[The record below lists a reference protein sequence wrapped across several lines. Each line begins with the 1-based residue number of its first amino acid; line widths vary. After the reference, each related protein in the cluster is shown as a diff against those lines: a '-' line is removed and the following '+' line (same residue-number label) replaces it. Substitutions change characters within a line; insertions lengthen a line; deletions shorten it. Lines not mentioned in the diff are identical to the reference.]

1 MTTREIVTGQAM
13 AIADAWSPPD
23 APPSWWLTAAT
34 FTAIAREDVLRGLAA
49 EIPPDR
55 LPPLLLAAV
64 LQYLVAEEPDAPL
77 ARHYPVPGGPQPP
90 SDPGFGAELAE
101 FADARRD
108 RVRELAGRH
117 RYQMNEVGRCIDV
130 LPVLGRIAA
139 AENRPL
145 ALVDLGTGAGLSLH
159 LDRYRYTYRAPSG
172 ERVVGDPA
180 AGVQLSCAVRTGEP
194 PLPPSVPVLADRVG
208 IDVEPLDLADP
219 ATLAWLAACI
229 PPEAGAVTRF
239 AAASA
244 LARAEPARTVRGSLL
259 DALPAVVAELP
270 PDALVC
276 LVDTYVHVFLPP
288 AELARFD
295 ELLLGLGRDVDW
307 VSVDP
312 LVPLGPDARHTVQR
326 LDVPESWVAENRAG
340 GVFGVIGHVRVRD
353 GVRSG
358 VVLGRA
364 HPSAAW
370 LDWTDGSHPARVR
383 GELDRH
389 PRLQPGRTQPLVQLG
404 PHAVE
409 LLDGARSQ
417 PVPPGRRP
425 RRPAGSRPWTA
436 APPARRAPIPARRR
450 RRPRSPARAR
460 RARRS
465 S

>member
-1 MTTREIVTGQAM
+1 MTDPEIVAGQSM
-13 AIADAWSPPD
+13 AIADAWSPAD
-23 APPSWWLTAAT
+23 APASWWLTAAT
-34 FTAIAREDVLRGLAA
+34 FTAIAREEVLRDLAA

-64 LQYLVAEEPDAPL
+64 LQHLVAAEPDAPI

-90 SDPGFGAELAE
+90 LDPHFGTELAE
-101 FADARRD
+101 FAAARRD

-139 AENRPL
+139 EQRPL

-159 LDRYRYTYRAPSG
+159 LDRYHYTYRTLDGDRA
-172 ERVVGDPA
+172 VGDPA
-180 AGVQLSCAVRTGEP
+180 AGVQLSCAVRAGEP

-219 ATLAWLAACI
+219 ATLAWLTACI

-244 LARAEPARTVRGSLL
+244 LARAQPARAVRGSLL
-259 DALPAVVAELP
+259 DALPVVVAGLP

-288 AELARFD
+288 ADLDRFD

-326 LDVPESWVAENRAG
+326 LDVAPSWVAENRAG

-358 VVLGRA
+358 AVLGRA

-370 LDWTDGSHPARVR
+370 LDWTG
-383 GELDRH
+383 
-389 PRLQPGRTQPLVQLG
+389 
-404 PHAVE
+404 
-409 LLDGARSQ
+409 
-417 PVPPGRRP
+417 
-425 RRPAGSRPWTA
+425 
-436 APPARRAPIPARRR
+436 
-450 RRPRSPARAR
+450 
-460 RARRS
+460 
-465 S
+465 

>member
-1 MTTREIVTGQAM
+1 
-13 AIADAWSPPD
+13 
-23 APPSWWLTAAT
+23 
-34 FTAIAREDVLRGLAA
+34 
-49 EIPPDR
+49 
-55 LPPLLLAAV
+55 
-64 LQYLVAEEPDAPL
+64 
-77 ARHYPVPGGPQPP
+77 
-90 SDPGFGAELAE
+90 
-101 FADARRD
+101 
-108 RVRELAGRH
+108 
-117 RYQMNEVGRCIDV
+117 MNEVGRCVDV

-139 AENRPL
+139 AETRPL

-159 LDRYRYTYRAPSG
+159 LDRYRYTYRAPGG
-172 ERVVGDPA
+172 ERAVGDPA

-288 AELARFD
+288 ADLDRFD
-295 ELLLGLGRDVDW
+295 ALLLGLGRDVDW

-326 LDVPESWVAENRAG
+326 LAVPESWVAENRAG

-358 VVLGRA
+358 AVLGRA

-370 LDWTDGSHPARVR
+370 LDWVTPSAG
-383 GELDRH
+383 
-389 PRLQPGRTQPLVQLG
+389 PR
-404 PHAVE
+404 
-409 LLDGARSQ
+409 
-417 PVPPGRRP
+417 
-425 RRPAGSRPWTA
+425 
-436 APPARRAPIPARRR
+436 
-450 RRPRSPARAR
+450 
-460 RARRS
+460 
-465 S
+465 

>member
-1 MTTREIVTGQAM
+1 
-13 AIADAWSPPD
+13 
-23 APPSWWLTAAT
+23 
-34 FTAIAREDVLRGLAA
+34 
-49 EIPPDR
+49 
-55 LPPLLLAAV
+55 
-64 LQYLVAEEPDAPL
+64 
-77 ARHYPVPGGPQPP
+77 
-90 SDPGFGAELAE
+90 
-101 FADARRD
+101 
-108 RVRELAGRH
+108 
-117 RYQMNEVGRCIDV
+117 V
-130 LPVLGRIAA
+130 LPVLGRIAV
-139 AENRPL
+139 AETRPL

-159 LDRYRYTYRAPSG
+159 LDRYRYTYRAPGG
-172 ERVVGDPA
+172 ERAVGDPA

-340 GVFGVIGHVRVRD
+340 GVFGVIGHVRVRE

-370 LDWTDGSHPARVR
+370 LDWTDGVTSSA
-383 GELDRH
+383 G
-389 PRLQPGRTQPLVQLG
+389 PR
-404 PHAVE
+404 
-409 LLDGARSQ
+409 
-417 PVPPGRRP
+417 
-425 RRPAGSRPWTA
+425 
-436 APPARRAPIPARRR
+436 
-450 RRPRSPARAR
+450 
-460 RARRS
+460 
-465 S
+465 

>member
-1 MTTREIVTGQAM
+1 MTDPEIVAGQSM
-13 AIADAWSPPD
+13 AIADAWSPAD
-23 APPSWWLTAAT
+23 APASWWLTAAT
-34 FTAIAREDVLRGLAA
+34 FTAIAREEVLRDLAA
-49 EIPPDR
+49 AIPSDR

-64 LQYLVAEEPDAPL
+64 LQHLVAAEPDAPI
-77 ARHYPVPGGPQPP
+77 ARHYPVPGGRQPP
-90 SDPGFGAELAE
+90 LDPDFGAELAE
-101 FADARRD
+101 FAAARRD

-139 AENRPL
+139 AEQRAL
-145 ALVDLGTGAGLSLH
+145 ALVDLGTGAGLGLH
-159 LDRYRYTYRAPSG
+159 LDRYHYTYRTPDG
-172 ERVVGDPA
+172 ERAVGDPA
-180 AGVQLSCAVRTGEP
+180 AGVQLSCAVRAGEP
-194 PLPPSVPVLADRVG
+194 PVPPLVPVLADRVG

-219 ATLAWLAACI
+219 ATLAWLTACI

-244 LARAEPARTVRGSLL
+244 LARAQPARAVRGSLL
-259 DALPAVVAELP
+259 DALPAVVADLP

-288 AELARFD
+288 ADLDRFD

-326 LDVPESWVAENRAG
+326 LDVAPSWVSENRAG

-358 VVLGRA
+358 AVLGRA

-370 LDWTDGSHPARVR
+370 LDWVTPPSA
-383 GELDRH
+383 DR
-389 PRLQPGRTQPLVQLG
+389 R
-404 PHAVE
+404 
-409 LLDGARSQ
+409 
-417 PVPPGRRP
+417 
-425 RRPAGSRPWTA
+425 
-436 APPARRAPIPARRR
+436 
-450 RRPRSPARAR
+450 
-460 RARRS
+460 
-465 S
+465 